1 MKNMKFYLFVLFT
14 IFISLSTAYSQ
25 TCCSGGI
32 PLSNSIGITSG
43 IKGVLQIGVQYDY
56 NNLNTLNF
64 ESQKLNDNSRL
75 RITHSILINTDYAI
89 SDKFSVE
96 GLFTWVNQRR
106 LISQFGNENL
116 DVTSGIGDAVILFKY
131 NFKDVLAKNSS
142 LNLGIGTKVPLGS
155 STKKSSQNITLNAD
169 LQPGSNAWDIIYWS
183 LFSKTF
189 NFRPTFNFFTR
200 FIYRQTGINK
210 SYFGDSTYEFGDEY
224 QFFIGASDQL
234 LALKTKIFPGISFKY
249 RNAQQDKI
257 GGFNVE
263 NTGGCW
269 VTMMPSFGINIT
281 PNIIYSAKAEIPLY
295 SFVEGTQLTPTY
307 RLTTGILLKIT
318 PKVKVLNLK

>member
-1 MKNMKFYLFVLFT
+1 MKSKIILILILSCNLTFT
-14 IFISLSTAYSQ
+14 YAQ

-32 PLSNSIGITSG
+32 PLSNSIGITSAA
-43 IKGVLQIGVQYDY
+43 KGVFQLGIQYDY

-64 ESQKLNDNSRL
+64 ESRKLNDNSRL

-106 LISQFGNENL
+106 LITQFGNENL

-131 NFKDVLAKNSS
+131 NLKDILAKNSS
-142 LNLGIGTKVPLGS
+142 LNLGIGAKVPLGS

-189 NFRPTFNFFTR
+189 NFRPTFNAFTR
-200 FIYRQTGINK
+200 FIYRQTGVNK
-210 SYFGDSTYEFGDEY
+210 SYFGDSTYEFGDEF
-224 QFFIGASDQL
+224 QFFIGISDQFS
-234 LALKTKIFPGISFKY
+234 ALKTKVFPGISFKY
-249 RNAQQDKI
+249 RKSQQDKI
-257 GGFNVE
+257 GGFDIE
-263 NTGGCW
+263 NTGGHW
-269 VTMMPSFGINIT
+269 VTVMPSFGINIT
-281 PNIIYSAKAEIPLY
+281 PNLIYSAKAEIPIY

-307 RLTTGILLKIT
+307 RLTTGLLLKIT
-318 PKVKVLNLK
+318 PKTKVINLK

>member
-1 MKNMKFYLFVLFT
+1 MKSKIILILILSSNLTFT
-14 IFISLSTAYSQ
+14 YAQ

-32 PLSNSIGITSG
+32 PLSNSIGITSAA
-43 IKGVLQIGVQYDY
+43 KGVFQLGIQYDY

-64 ESQKLNDNSRL
+64 ESRKLNDNSRL
-75 RITHSILINTDYAI
+75 RITHSILINADYAI

-131 NFKDVLAKNSS
+131 NLKDILAKNSS
-142 LNLGIGTKVPLGS
+142 LNLGIGAKVPLGS

-189 NFRPTFNFFTR
+189 NFRPTFNAFTR
-200 FIYRQTGINK
+200 FIYRQTGVNK
-210 SYFGDSTYEFGDEY
+210 SYFGDSTYEFGDEF
-224 QFFIGASDQL
+224 QFFIGISDQFS
-234 LALKTKIFPGISFKY
+234 ALKTKVFPGISFKY
-249 RNAQQDKI
+249 RKSQQDKI
-257 GGFNVE
+257 GGFDIE
-263 NTGGCW
+263 NTGGHW
-269 VTMMPSFGINIT
+269 VTVMPSFGINIT
-281 PNIIYSAKAEIPLY
+281 PNLIYSAKAEIPIY

-307 RLTTGILLKIT
+307 RLTTGLLLKIT
-318 PKVKVLNLK
+318 PKTKVINLK